1 MGKYEPLGQFL
12 KKQQRDRVRMTFAE
26 IESLIGA
33 KLPKSSKSH
42 RAWWSNNPT
51 NNVMTKE
58 WLDAGF
64 ETEEVELAAER
75 LVFRKSAPAVAPGKG
90 ERWKSVYGCMK
101 GMVTFAPG
109 YDAASPAFNPE
120 EWDEI
125 EQEWLR
131 NWDELM
137 RRKPV

>member
-12 KKQQRDRVRMTFAE
+12 RKQKQERIRMSFSD
-26 IESLIGA
+26 IEKLIGS

-58 WLDAGF
+58 WLEAGY
-64 ETEEVELAAER
+64 ETEEVELASER
-75 LVFRKSAPAVAPGKG
+75 LVFRKAVSGETHAKG
-90 ERWKSVYGCMK
+90 DRWKSVYGCMK

-109 YDAASPAFNPE
+109 FDATSSAWTAQ

-125 EQEWLR
+125 DQEWLR
-131 NWDELM
+131 NWDDLLQQ
-137 RRKPV
+137 RAV